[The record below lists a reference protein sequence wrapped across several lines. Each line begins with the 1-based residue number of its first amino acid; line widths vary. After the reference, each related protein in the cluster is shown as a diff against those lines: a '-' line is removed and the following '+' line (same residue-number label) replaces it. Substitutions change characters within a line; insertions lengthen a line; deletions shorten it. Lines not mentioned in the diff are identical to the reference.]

1 MLFKRNENKGKNVLF
16 FEKMAKTIAIPKE
29 IIYIINIG
37 CWIQSEQR

>member
-1 MLFKRNENKGKNVLF
+1 MLFSAIKIKKKMFFF
-16 FEKMAKTIAIPKE
+16 FEKMAKTIAIPKK